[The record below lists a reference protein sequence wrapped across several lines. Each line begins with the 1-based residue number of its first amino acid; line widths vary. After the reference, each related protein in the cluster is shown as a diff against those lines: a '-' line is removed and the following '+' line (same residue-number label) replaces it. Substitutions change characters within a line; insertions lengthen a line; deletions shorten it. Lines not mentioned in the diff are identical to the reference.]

1 MAVFGK
7 GVKRRP
13 SWLNCYHSVCVCV
26 CSFRIVQ
33 FLSRIHCRILSKS
46 SKHEQLLQFKYRF
59 LFYAVQIQRE
69 NKKWIHFSGFNS
81 MVSVFPYFEIGNT
94 DFFFSFCS
102 ECIHNFH
109 DGRLDTC
116 NISMNRYCFHTKT
129 IFYINK
135 NLCKIIPGGKSTHL
149 FSFREIFTLIFKY
162 FARNSILQ
170 IKLCG
175 FNWIKSFCWHFIQNS
190 IDKIELNH
198 LIHRIIR
205 LTL

>member
-94 DFFFSFCS
+94 DFFFRFVRSVF
-102 ECIHNFH
+102 
-109 DGRLDTC
+109 
-116 NISMNRYCFHTKT
+116 T
-129 IFYINK
+129 IFTTAVLIRVTFQWIDIAFIRKPY
-135 NLCKIIPGGKSTHL
+135 ST
-149 FSFREIFTLIFKY
+149 
-162 FARNSILQ
+162 
-170 IKLCG
+170 
-175 FNWIKSFCWHFIQNS
+175 
-190 IDKIELNH
+190 
-198 LIHRIIR
+198 
-205 LTL
+205 